1 MLPGLLL
8 VLLVSLNLGGLFSI
22 IMQFGRGEIWA
33 ALGSV
38 LFVLGLNA
46 LGFWILREMRENG

>member
-8 VLLVSLNLGGLFSI
+8 VLLISLNLGGLFSI

-33 ALGSV
+33 ALGSLV
-38 LFVLGLNA
+38 FVLGLNA

>member
-1 MLPGLLL
+1 MLPGLLV

-33 ALGSV
+33 ALGS
-38 LFVLGLNA
+38 LGFVLGLNA
-46 LGFWILREMRENG
+46 LGFWILRELRENG

>member
-8 VLLVSLNLGGLFSI
+8 VLLISLNLGGLFSI

-33 ALGSV
+33 ALGS
-38 LFVLGLNA
+38 LAFVLALNA
-46 LGFWILREMRENG
+46 LGFWILRELRENG

>member
-22 IMQFGRGEIWA
+22 IMQCGRGEFWA
-33 ALGSV
+33 ALGS
-38 LFVLGLNA
+38 LIFVLGLNA
-46 LGFWILREMRENG
+46 LGFWILRELRENG